1 MFRGAIHH
9 KGTWLMPGSQ
19 SHKLKTEGKSKELD
33 ALDKQIDETWRR
45 VLASDPT
52 TKTPRSA

>member
-1 MFRGAIHH
+1 MFRGAIQH

-19 SHKLKTEGKSKELD
+19 SHKLKTEGKHKELES
-33 ALDKQIDETWRR
+33 LDKQIAETERR

-52 TKTPRSA
+52 SKTPRST